1 MRIQFRMICLVWS
14 YLSQL
19 LLMRGTC
26 TCFDSRN
33 VDVIDYMALGGRVMF
48 PSAYKVTPHATL
60 LSDSP
65 HFALPPIATHHT

>member
-14 YLSQL
+14 YLSWL
-19 LLMRGTC
+19 LLMRGTR

-33 VDVIDYMALGGRVMF
+33 VDVIDYMGGRVMF

-60 LSDSP
+60 LSDLP
-65 HFALPPIATHHT
+65 HFALPPIATQSQK